1 MTQIYLMAVFG
12 VKYRLGLIHPSWSK
26 ELYAFIAQTLKKL
39 EGVMPTEVGGCKYH
53 VHILYST
60 QGKVADRTIV
70 SVVKTESSKWI
81 NRNKLC
87 LGRFGWQEGCGLFSY
102 SRGQIYLVK
111 NYIKNQENHHRV
123 ITFQAEFQSF
133 LLRNGIEIS
142 KYSLP
147 EDLI

>member
-12 VKYRLGLIHPSWSK
+12 VKYRLGLIHPNWSK
-26 ELYAFIAQTLKKL
+26 ELYAVIAQTLKKL
-39 EGVMPTEVGGCKYH
+39 EGVMPIEVGGCKDH

-60 QGKVADRTIV
+60 QGKVADRTII

-81 NRNKLC
+81 NQNKLC

-102 SRGQIYLVK
+102 SRGQIDQVK

-123 ITFQAEFQSF
+123 ITFHAEFQSF